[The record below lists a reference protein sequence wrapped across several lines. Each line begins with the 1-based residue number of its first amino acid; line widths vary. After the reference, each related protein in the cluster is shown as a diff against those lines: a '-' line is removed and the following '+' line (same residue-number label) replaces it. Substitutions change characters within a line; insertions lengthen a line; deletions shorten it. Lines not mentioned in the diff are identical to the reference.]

1 MTADRVLNRGAWRE
15 IVSRGPAPITPEVRM
30 SELARPLL
38 ELSDLA
44 VSFTT
49 DRGEVEAVHGANL
62 QLAAGET
69 VAIVGESGSGKS
81 TLTAAI
87 NRLLASN
94 GRVTRGSVS
103 FDGRDVLALSEREMS
118 QVRGR
123 DIGLVPQDP
132 ISNLDPLMPLGKQI
146 AEVFRLHGVARGK
159 DAKARAVELLEM
171 VGISHPAQRYSQYPH
186 EFSGG
191 MRQRVLIAMAL
202 ACKPKLLIAD
212 EPTSALDVTVQKVI
226 LDQLAELTS
235 SMGTAVLLVT
245 HDLALAAERADR
257 VVVMNRGT
265 IVESGRA
272 HEVLSDPTDDYT
284 RRLIAAAPSLGTT
297 SLVSPYPAAGDARRD
312 EVIAVSD
319 LTKVYPL
326 RRGVSGRKVSLAAAD
341 GVSFSVPRGG
351 TVGIVG
357 ESGSGKSTTAKM
369 LLLLEESTSG
379 EVLFE
384 GKPVTH
390 ASGAELMSFRRRVQ
404 PVFQNPYASLDPR
417 YTVGESVQEPL
428 DVHKVGTKAERQ
440 TRVLE
445 LLSQVALD
453 EGLVD
458 RYPHELSGGQRQ
470 RVAIARALAL
480 GPEVVVLDEAVS
492 ALDVIVQ
499 AQILD
504 LLVDLQRQ
512 LGLSYVFISHDL
524 AVVRMVCHEIHV
536 MKGGRIVESGT
547 PEEIFDRPQDDYT
560 KTLLAAIPT
569 GRHAG
574 GADVAPV
581 ARHP

>member
-1 MTADRVLNRGAWRE
+1 VTIDSVVNRAARHELPSQGSLP
-15 IVSRGPAPITPEVRM
+15 VAPEDRM
-30 SELARPLL
+30 SEPARPLL

-49 DRGEVEAVHGANL
+49 DRGEVEVVHGAHL
-62 QLAAGET
+62 ELAAGET
-69 VAIVGESGSGKS
+69 LAIVGESGSGKS
-81 TLTAAI
+81 TLTATV
-87 NRLLASN
+87 NRLLAPN
-94 GRVTRGSVS
+94 GRVTRGNIT

-118 QVRGR
+118 RLRGR
-123 DIGLVPQDP
+123 EIGLVPQDP
-132 ISNLDPLMPLGKQI
+132 MSNLDPLMPLGKQI
-146 AEVFRLHGVARGK
+146 SEVFRLHGVARGK

-171 VGISHPAQRYSQYPH
+171 VGISHAAQRYRQYPH
-186 EFSGG
+186 QFSGG

-257 VVVMNRGT
+257 VVVMNQGL

-272 HEVLSDPTDDYT
+272 QEVLSDPTDDYT

-297 SLVSPYPAAGDARRD
+297 SLVGPCPAAGDAGRD
-312 EVIAVSD
+312 EVIAVSN
-319 LTKVYPL
+319 LTKDYPL
-326 RRGVSGRKVSLAAAD
+326 HRGALSRKVGLTAAD
-341 GVSFSVPRGG
+341 RVSFSVPRGG

-379 EVLFE
+379 EILFE
-384 GKPVTH
+384 GKQVTH

-428 DVHKVGTKAERQ
+428 DVHKVGTKAEREA
-440 TRVLE
+440 RVRE

-453 EGLVD
+453 EELVD

-492 ALDVIVQ
+492 ALDVLVQ

-524 AVVRMVCHEIHV
+524 AVVRMLCHEIHV
-536 MKGGRIVESGT
+536 MKAGRIVESGT
-547 PEEIFDRPQDDYT
+547 PEQIFDAPQDDYT

-569 GRHAG
+569 GRDAHGAEVASVTPHA
-574 GADVAPV
+574 
-581 ARHP
+581 

>member
-1 MTADRVLNRGAWRE
+1 
-15 IVSRGPAPITPEVRM
+15 M
-30 SELARPLL
+30 SEPARPLL
-38 ELSDLA
+38 ELSDIA

-49 DRGEVEAVHGANL
+49 DRGEKEVVHGADL
-62 QLAAGET
+62 HVAAGET

-81 TLTAAI
+81 TLTATV
-87 NRLLASN
+87 NRLLAAN
-94 GRVTRGSVS
+94 GRVTRGSVT
-103 FDGRDVLALSEREMS
+103 FDGRDLLTLSEREMS
-118 QVRGR
+118 RVRGR

-132 ISNLDPLMPLGKQI
+132 MSNLDPLMPLGKQI
-146 AEVFRLHGVARGK
+146 SEVFRLHGVARGK
-159 DAKARAVELLEM
+159 EAKARAIDLLDM
-171 VGISHPAQRYSQYPH
+171 VGIPKAAQRFRQYPH

-202 ACKPKLLIAD
+202 ACRPKLLIAD

-245 HDLALAAERADR
+245 HDLGLAAERADR
-257 VVVMNRGT
+257 VLVMNRGD

-272 HEVLSDPTDDYT
+272 NDVLTHPTDDYT

-297 SLVSPYPAAGDARRD
+297 SLVSPCPAVGDGARD
-312 EVIAVSD
+312 EVIEVRS

-326 RRGVSGRKVSLAAAD
+326 RRGLLGRREDLTAAEE
-341 GVSFSVPRGG
+341 VTFSVPRGG

-379 EVLFE
+379 EIVFD
-384 GKPVTH
+384 GKTVTH
-390 ASGAELMSFRRRVQ
+390 AKGADLMSFRRRVQ

-417 YTVGESVQEPL
+417 YTIGESVQEPL
-428 DVHKVGTKAERQ
+428 DVHKVGTKVERQ
-440 TRVLE
+440 ARVRE

-453 EGLVD
+453 EELVD

-480 GPEVVVLDEAVS
+480 GPDVVVLDEAVS
-492 ALDVIVQ
+492 ALDVLVQ

-504 LLVDLQRQ
+504 LLVDLQRE

-524 AVVRMVCHEIHV
+524 AVVRMLCHEVHV
-536 MKGGRIVESGT
+536 MKSGRIVESGT
-547 PEEIFDRPQDDYT
+547 PEQIFDAPRDEYT
-560 KTLLAAIPT
+560 KTLLAAIPGAQ
-569 GRHAG
+569 GRAHRG
-574 GADVAPV
+574 GAREGPLTTQ
-581 ARHP
+581 P

>member
-1 MTADRVLNRGAWRE
+1 LSLDRALKSAARRE
-15 IVSRGPAPITPEVRM
+15 KSSREPAPLVSEVRM
-30 SELARPLL
+30 SPPSRALLA
-38 ELSDLA
+38 LSDVT

-49 DRGEVEAVHGANL
+49 DRGELEVVHGAHL
-62 QLAAGET
+62 EVAAGET

-81 TLTAAI
+81 TLTSAV

-94 GRVTRGSVS
+94 GTVTRGSIT
-103 FDGRDVLALSEREMS
+103 FDGRDVLSLTEREMS
-118 QVRGR
+118 QMRGR
-123 DIGLVPQDP
+123 DIGYVPQDP
-132 ISNLDPLMPLGKQI
+132 MSNLDPLMPLGKQI
-146 AEVFRLHGVARGK
+146 SEVFRVHGVARGK
-159 DAKARAVELLEM
+159 KAKARAVELLEM
-171 VGISHPAQRYSQYPH
+171 VGIPHAAQRYGQYPH

-226 LDQLAELTS
+226 LDQLSELTS

-257 VVVMNRGT
+257 VIVMNQGK
-265 IVESGRA
+265 IVESGMA
-272 HEVLSDPTDDYT
+272 NEVLTAPTEDYT

-297 SLVSPYPAAGDARRD
+297 SLVDPCPAVGHADRD
-312 EVIAVSD
+312 DVISVTN
-319 LTKVYPL
+319 LTKVFPIG
-326 RRGVSGRKVSLAAAD
+326 RGLFGHKVDFKAAD
-341 GVSFSVPRGG
+341 DVSFSVPRGG

-369 LLLLEESTSG
+369 LLLLEDSTSG
-379 EVLFE
+379 EILFE
-384 GKPVTH
+384 GKPVGR

-417 YTVGESVQEPL
+417 YTVGESIQEPL
-428 DVHKVGTKAERQ
+428 DVHKVGTKPEREA
-440 TRVLE
+440 RVVE
-445 LLSQVALD
+445 LLAQVALSED
-453 EGLVD
+453 LVD

-492 ALDVIVQ
+492 ALDVLVQ
-499 AQILD
+499 AQILE

-524 AVVRMVCHEIHV
+524 AVVRMLCHEIHV
-536 MKGGRIVESGT
+536 MKAGRIVESGT
-547 PEEIFDRPQDDYT
+547 PEEIFGAPQDPYT
-560 KTLLAAIPT
+560 KTLLEAIPT
-569 GRHAG
+569 GRDAHAVE
-574 GADVAPV
+574 VAP
-581 ARHP
+581 